1 MSARIRGTRALLL
14 FAIAG
19 ACSDAKEP
27 GVSSS
32 SASALAPTSP
42 ALVTVPAVSTST
54 PLGRATFT
62 DPKDPVLMVK
72 RITGDFHVEVKAKPA
87 LDVAMQSISFPA
99 GAQSTWHKHPGP
111 VFIIVAEG
119 TMTFYESDDP
129 TCTPEVKTKGQ
140 GFLDKGEHAHMARN
154 ESGAP
159 AQTVVTYLVPQGAAL
174 RIDQPRPGNCP
185 F

>member
-1 MSARIRGTRALLL
+1 MSFETRGIRAIL
-14 FAIAG
+14 FLAIAS
-19 ACSDAKEP
+19 ACSDTKP
-27 GVSSS
+27 SS
-32 SASALAPTSP
+32 SAQSQALAPTAP
-42 ALVTVPAVSTST
+42 AFATIPVSTST

-62 DPKDPVLMVK
+62 DPKDPQLMVK
-72 RITGDFHVEVKAKPA
+72 RVTGDFHVEVKAKPA

-129 TCTPEVKTKGQ
+129 TCTGVTKSKGE
-140 GFLDKGEHAHMARN
+140 GFLDEGEHAHIARN

-159 AQTVVTYLVPQGAAL
+159 AQTVVTYLVPKGAAL
-174 RIDQPRPGNCP
+174 RIDQPRPGNCS